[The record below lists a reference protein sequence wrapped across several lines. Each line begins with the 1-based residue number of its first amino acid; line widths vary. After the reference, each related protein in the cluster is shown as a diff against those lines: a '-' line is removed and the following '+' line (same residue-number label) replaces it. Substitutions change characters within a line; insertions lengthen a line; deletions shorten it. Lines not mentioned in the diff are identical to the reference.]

1 MEETSTGLTE
11 DKAVSRR
18 KFFYF
23 LGWGVMCLFFTAV
36 AGSIAKFFFPRLLY
50 EPPMRYKIGFLSDY
64 TLGVSEKLMSLRMIW
79 IVREADQLYV
89 IKAICTHLGCT
100 PNWLASE
107 GKFKCPCH
115 GSGFTPDG
123 VNIEGPA
130 PRPLERIK
138 VTMADDGQL
147 TVDESIKYRGE
158 RGQWGKPG
166 SFISV

>member
-1 MEETSTGLTE
+1 MEETRTKFIE
-11 DKAVSRR
+11 DKAVGRR
-18 KFFYF
+18 MLFYY

-36 AGSIAKFFFPRLLY
+36 AGSIARFFFPRLLY
-50 EPPMRYKIGFLSDY
+50 EPPTRYKIGFLSEF
-64 TLGVSEKLMSLRMIW
+64 TLGVSEKFMKIRRIW
-79 IVREADQLYV
+79 VVREGGQLYV

-100 PNWLASE
+100 PFWLASE

-130 PRPLERIK
+130 PRPLERVK
-138 VTMADDGQL
+138 VTMAEDGQL
-147 TVDESIKYRGE
+147 VVDESVKYRGE
-158 RGQWGKPG
+158 RGQWGRPG